1 MLMNTAVILALVM
14 AITAGVASP
23 NDASAISA
31 SQDGYLAT
39 LRLSTHAIGAIPAG
53 TMLRGRSP
61 SAAEKP
67 PTPGADSV
75 YFFTIESEERAVPF
89 DAGSRLDVRCPF
101 PPDPSLRYTLTIARS
116 NPYVGPIVGTT
127 NGNALHFILPAFT
140 VPPGTEVQGEIDGY
154 SP

>member
-1 MLMNTAVILALVM
+1 MKAASILALVM
-14 AITAGVASP
+14 TVTAGVAPSG
-23 NDASAISA
+23 DASAISA

-39 LRLSTHAIGAIPAG
+39 LRLSTHAVGTIPAD
-53 TMLRGRSP
+53 TILRGRAP

-75 YFFTIESEERAVPF
+75 YFFTIESESRAVPF

-101 PPDPSLRYTLTIARS
+101 RLDSSLRYTLTIARS
-116 NPYVGPIVGTT
+116 DPYVGPIVGTT
-127 NGNALHFILPAFT
+127 SDHVLHFTLPAFT

>member
-1 MLMNTAVILALVM
+1 MKAASILALVM
-14 AITAGVASP
+14 TVTAGLAPPSNASG
-23 NDASAISA
+23 ISA

-39 LRLSTHAIGAIPAG
+39 LRLSTHALGTIPAD
-53 TMLRGRSP
+53 TILRGRAP

-75 YFFTIESEERAVPF
+75 YFFTLESESRAAPF

-101 PPDPSLRYTLTIARS
+101 RLDPSLRYTLTIAFGE
-116 NPYVGPIVGTT
+116 PYVGPIVGTT
-127 NGNALHFILPAFT
+127 SGNALHFILPAFT